1 MNGAAGKD
9 RPSPAP
15 RPPGVPEAGPCAAAR
30 ASAGGPEPA
39 KDPLASLE
47 GRIVLETLLERFSSM
62 RLLSERPAFRN
73 SVVLR
78 GLRFLPVAD
87 VPA

>member
-1 MNGAAGKD
+1 M
-9 RPSPAP
+9 
-15 RPPGVPEAGPCAAAR
+15 
-30 ASAGGPEPA
+30 
-39 KDPLASLE
+39 
-47 GRIVLETLLERFSSM
+47 LETLLERFSSM

-78 GLRFLPVAD
+78 GLRSLPVAA